1 VCNCIGRDSF
11 TAGRQDQGRAAFIV
25 FGSFFLKFFFLGPVT
40 DYLQDFTDKSAL
52 AAGRTRA
59 KVFFMK
65 AFLRTLLAA
74 EGPLFENGPMVQ
86 ILEFMGADC
95 QRTFARMIEQKDPG
109 FQIIE
114 IDLVANGFQ
123 VGIL

>member
-1 VCNCIGRDSF
+1 
-11 TAGRQDQGRAAFIV
+11 
-25 FGSFFLKFFFLGPVT
+25 
-40 DYLQDFTDKSAL
+40 
-52 AAGRTRA
+52 
-59 KVFFMK
+59 MK
-65 AFLRTLLAA
+65 AFLRTLRAA
-74 EGPLFENGPMVQ
+74 EGAFFENGSMVQ
-86 ILEFMGADC
+86 ILEFVGADC